1 MRFALTLIFALLV
14 GGSVYAQE
22 SSPVRPVDAIP
33 NYVEYGD
40 IRFRDEKAM
49 LDHWAS
55 QFRLSPGSAIY
66 IFAYSGR
73 RACKGEAA
81 ARAVRAKNYLV
92 KKHGIG
98 ADGVIW
104 KDGGFRER
112 LSVELWLR
120 PRAET
125 PPGVVPTVDPSEV
138 EFIGGCQKTR
148 GRRGKS

>member
-1 MRFALTLIFALLV
+1 MRFALTIIFALLV
-14 GGSVYAQE
+14 GSGVYAQE
-22 SSPVRPVDAIP
+22 PSPVRPADAIP
-33 NYVEYGD
+33 HYVEYGN
-40 IRFRDEKAM
+40 IRFRDERAM

-73 RACKGEAA
+73 QTCKGEAE

-92 KKHGIG
+92 KKHGIP
-98 ADGVIW
+98 ADRVIW

-120 PRAET
+120 PRTDT
-125 PPGVVPTVDPSEV
+125 PPAAVPTVDPAEV
-138 EFIGGCQKTR
+138 EFVGECKKAR
-148 GRRGKS
+148 GRRIKS

>member
-1 MRFALTLIFALLV
+1 MRFALTVIFALFF

-22 SSPVRPVDAIP
+22 PSPARPVDAVA

-40 IRFRDEKAM
+40 IRFSDEKAM

-55 QFRLSPGSAIY
+55 RLRVSPDSAIY

-73 RACKGEAA
+73 RACKGEAV
-81 ARAVRAKNYLV
+81 ARAVRAKNYLL
-92 KKHGIG
+92 KRHGIA
-98 ADGVIW
+98 ADRVSW

-120 PRAET
+120 PRKYA
-125 PPGVVPTVDPSEV
+125 PPDATPTVDPAEV
-138 EFIGGCQKTR
+138 EFNAGCKKAR
-148 GRRGKS
+148 GRRSRS